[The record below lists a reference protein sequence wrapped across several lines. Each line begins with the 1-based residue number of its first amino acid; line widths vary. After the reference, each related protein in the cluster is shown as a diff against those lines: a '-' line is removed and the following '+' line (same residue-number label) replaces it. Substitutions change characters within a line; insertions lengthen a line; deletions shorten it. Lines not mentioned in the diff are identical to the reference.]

1 MSEKASVHRS
11 SVPFT
16 VDRLI
21 KEFQNAGIKKG
32 DTIIFHASLSQAG
45 WVCGGAIAVIDALQ
59 ELLTREGTL
68 VMPAQTGGLSDPKFW
83 ENPPVPEEWWEEIR
97 QNMPLFDK
105 DRTPSSGMGAIAE
118 SFRALKDVVRSDH
131 PYYSFTAWGKHAD
144 WIVENHSLSHGFGDE
159 SPLGKLYQL
168 ENAKIVLFGVDH
180 DKNTSLH
187 LAEEHSI
194 KIPVKTG
201 TAAKMKAGK
210 RIFESYEEKAYN
222 SDQFLKVG
230 EVFEKTQGNFEKQI
244 ALAPSKI
251 FEMNALVDFATH
263 YFDR

>member
-1 MSEKASVHRS
+1 MSEKASVRRS
-11 SVPFT
+11 SIPFT
-16 VDRLI
+16 VERLVH
-21 KEFQNAGIKKG
+21 EFQNAGIKKG

-45 WVCGGAIAVIDALQ
+45 WVCGGAIAIINALQ
-59 ELLTREGTL
+59 SLLTKEGTL

-105 DRTPSSGMGAIAE
+105 DRTPSTGMGVIAE

-144 WIVENHSLSHGFGDE
+144 RIVEGHSLAHGFGDE

-168 ENAKIVLFGVDH
+168 KKCKIVLFGVDH

-187 LAEEHSI
+187 LAEERST
-194 KIPVKTG
+194 KIPVKMG
-201 TAAKMKAGK
+201 TAAKLQAGK
-210 RIFESYEEKAYN
+210 RVFESYEEKAYN
-222 SDQFLKVG
+222 SDQFLEVG
-230 EVFEKTQGNFEKQI
+230 EAFEKAQGDFKTQI

-251 FEMNALVDFATH
+251 FEMNSLVDFATD